1 LKKNKL
7 LKMLLVGSLAIS
19 FGVAIT
25 NTASAAYSFTNV
37 TTTSFTVGFVSNS
50 GLAGGNANYGAT
62 TDQWRCNLYTD
73 NGNTHVVTNYS
84 IPATSPTTSFSGL
97 TPGHTYQVWCVDGT
111 TSQAYDGN
119 SYSIT
124 LPTSLT
130 LITNSTISGLTAP
143 SIYGTPVTS
152 ITSDPQFT
160 GTVSWAGA
168 TSNGL
173 FAQNTTYTATVTLT
187 PVAGYTATGLASNF
201 FSVSG
206 ATSATL
212 TSNGGTGNST
222 IQVVFP
228 ATPHLEAVTGL
239 SPSTGYF
246 GQLETITG
254 TNLDRAAYVAVWFTS
269 PTPSA
274 EHDIPSSQ
282 FISQS
287 ATSITFRLPAINSF
301 ATTGTPGSIS
311 GNISATSGGTFY
323 VGPANLTAGDS
334 STNLPLVITS
344 APSPTIVSPTNN
356 QTITGTVGTP
366 LNFSISLT
374 GTAPFT
380 VSASGALPA
389 GLTMTSAGVI
399 SGTPTVAGTTTLTFS
414 AQDALLAPAVSV
426 NGVSFVISPATV
438 TTVVATPVPDP
449 VQQSKIFG
457 IEGANSLSTA
467 AQSVVIDGLFVEKIR
482 NISVGGVMLP
492 QGSWTQSSSKV
503 TVALPT
509 LKVGAVDIQIYNGS
523 APVLPLLDPEV
534 TAQAAAAPQAPVV
547 ANVKAKVIYVQC
559 FKGSHIR
566 IAYGTK
572 PVCPVGYA
580 SK

>member
-1 LKKNKL
+1 MKKTTWLQLCAVVLVALSGNL
-7 LKMLLVGSLAIS
+7 LLSS
-19 FGVAIT
+19 
-25 NTASAAYSFTNV
+25 TASAANTYTNITSTSVTVNFVTNSPGGNSNYGGTGDTWSCYIENQAYNHVIQEYDGIPASVHLVNV
-37 TTTSFTVGFVSNS
+37 T
-50 GLAGGNANYGAT
+50 GLN
-62 TDQWRCNLYTD
+62 
-73 NGNTHVVTNYS
+73 
-84 IPATSPTTSFSGL
+84 P
-97 TPGHTYQVWCVDGT
+97 GT
-111 TSQAYDGN
+111 TYTVYCADITISLGYQYDQFT
-119 SYSIT
+119 T
-124 LPTSLT
+124 LTAQISH
-130 LITNSTISGLTAP
+130 STISGLTAP

-160 GTVSWAGA
+160 GTVSWTGT

-187 PVAGYTATGLASNF
+187 PVAGYTAIGLASNF

>member
-1 LKKNKL
+1 MVKI
-7 LKMLLVGSLAIS
+7 LLVTSLALGFGLATIS
-19 FGVAIT
+19 
-25 NTASAAYSFTNV
+25 TASAADTFTNV

-50 GLAGGNANYGAT
+50 LLPGGNQTYGLT
-62 TDQWRCNLYTD
+62 SDLWSCKLYDSYGTMVQR
-73 NGNTHVVTNYS
+73 NGS
-84 IPATSPTTSFSGL
+84 ILATSPTTSFSGL
-97 TPGHTYQVWCVDGT
+97 AAGGNYLVQCGDDSSGHV
-111 TSQAYDGN
+111 YDP
-119 SYSIT
+119 SFYSIT
-124 LPTSLT
+124 LPATITS
-130 LITNSTISGLTAP
+130 ITHSTIRGLTAP

-173 FAQNTTYTATVTLT
+173 FAQNTAYTATVTLT

-201 FSVSG
+201 FSVAG
-206 ATSATL
+206 ATSTAIM
-212 TSNGGTGNST
+212 SNGGVGNST

-228 ATPHLEAVTGL
+228 ATPYLETVTGL

-254 TNLDRAAYVAVWFTS
+254 TNLDRAEYVAVYFTS
-269 PTPSA
+269 QTTTA

-323 VGPANLTAGDS
+323 VGSVNLTAGDS
-334 STNLPLVITS
+334 YLPGQLVITS
-344 APSPTIVSPTNN
+344 APSPTIVSPINN

-426 NGVSFVISPATV
+426 NGVRFVISPATV

-467 AQSVVIDGLFVEKIR
+467 AQSVVIDGLFVKKLEIFQ
-482 NISVGGVMLP
+482 SV
-492 QGSWTQSSSKV
+492 
-503 TVALPT
+503 
-509 LKVGAVDIQIYNGS
+509 
-523 APVLPLLDPEV
+523 E
-534 TAQAAAAPQAPVV
+534 
-547 ANVKAKVIYVQC
+547 
-559 FKGSHIR
+559 
-566 IAYGTK
+566 
-572 PVCPVGYA
+572 
-580 SK
+580 